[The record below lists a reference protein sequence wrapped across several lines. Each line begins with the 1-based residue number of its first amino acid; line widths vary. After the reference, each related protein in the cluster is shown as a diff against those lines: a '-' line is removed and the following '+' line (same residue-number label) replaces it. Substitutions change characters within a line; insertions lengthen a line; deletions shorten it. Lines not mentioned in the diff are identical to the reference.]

1 MVHSSNGLLSLIVYD
16 PFVKIL
22 QKSFFAKNSVV
33 VEVSFFIV
41 FATIVSL
48 YPGTAYGH
56 ATPVSYSPPANAVI
70 SMQQQDKSLPD
81 KVVILFSE
89 RPEPK
94 VSYIHVTDSENKRV
108 DNKDFKIMGQNDREA
123 TVTLDKSKLSD
134 GVYSVSWLVLSRDDG
149 HITKGSYVFN
159 IQSPQSQ
166 QSQQEIIS
174 TGQLI
179 NAFSNSS
186 IVDNVNLTLK
196 ITPFYVG
203 QNTFNVTL
211 TNESGISPTNIKNVI
226 LLFSNQDAGIG
237 PVIANLNKTGEG
249 EFAAQGSYLSQP
261 GNWEVRVTAQRSGAY
276 DLNHT
281 FEVPVKAPVVNNTS

>member
-1 MVHSSNGLLSLIVYD
+1 
-16 PFVKIL
+16 L
-22 QKSFFAKNSVV
+22 QKLFFTKNNLVIV
-33 VEVSFFIV
+33 VSFFIV
-41 FATIVSL
+41 IATIISL
-48 YPGTAYGH
+48 YSGTAYGH

-70 SMQQQDKSLPD
+70 SMQQQRSLPD

-94 VSYIHVTDSENKRV
+94 ISYIHITDSENKRV
-108 DNKDFKIMGQNDREA
+108 DNNDFKITGQNDREA

-159 IQSPQSQ
+159 IQPPQLQ

-174 TGQLI
+174 TGQ
-179 NAFSNSS
+179 NANTFLESS
-186 IVDNVNLTLK
+186 VVDNVDLTLI

-211 TNESGISPTNIKNVI
+211 TNESDTSPTNIRNVI
-226 LLFSNQDAGIG
+226 LSFSNQEAEIG
-237 PVIANLNKTGEG
+237 PIVANLNKTGQG
-249 EFAAQGSYLSQP
+249 EFSAQGSYLSQP
-261 GNWEVRVTAQRSGAY
+261 GDWEIGVTAQRSRAY
-276 DLNHT
+276 DLNHA
-281 FEVPVKAPVVNNTS
+281 FETMVKAPPAVNNTTS

>member
-1 MVHSSNGLLSLIVYD
+1 
-16 PFVKIL
+16 L
-22 QKSFFAKNSVV
+22 QKLIFTKNSVV
-33 VEVSFFIV
+33 VGISFFGV
-41 FATIVSL
+41 FMLNISL
-48 YPGTAYGH
+48 YSDAAFGH
-56 ATPVSYSPPANAVI
+56 ATPVSYSPPANAVF
-70 SMQQQDKSLPD
+70 SMQQQGKSLPD
-81 KVVILFSE
+81 KVIIFFSE

-108 DNKDFKIMGQNDREA
+108 DNNDFKITGQNDREA

-159 IQSPQSQ
+159 IQPPQSQ

-174 TGQLI
+174 TGQQA
-179 NAFSNSS
+179 NAFSESS

-211 TNESGISPTNIKNVI
+211 TNESAMSPTNIRNVI
-226 LLFSNQDAGIG
+226 LSFSNQEAGIG
-237 PVIANLNKTGEG
+237 PIIANLNKTGEG
-249 EFAAQGSYLSQP
+249 GFLAQGSYLSQS
-261 GNWEVRVTAQRSGAY
+261 GNWEIGVTAQRSKAY
-276 DLNHT
+276 DLNHA
-281 FEVPVKAPVVNNTS
+281 FETIVKAPVITNTTSS